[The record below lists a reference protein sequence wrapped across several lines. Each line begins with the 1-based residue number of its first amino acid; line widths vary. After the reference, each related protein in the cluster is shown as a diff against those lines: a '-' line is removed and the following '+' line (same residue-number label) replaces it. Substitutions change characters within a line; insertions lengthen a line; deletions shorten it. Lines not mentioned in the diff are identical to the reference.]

1 MRDSERRNWVVRE
14 LTAMARTRYAD
25 PGTMQDR
32 KRRLLREIH
41 AIWPGQR
48 RKPNERAIAAIV
60 GAVRNSRRR
69 GMTGDELER
78 SLRML
83 HQTIGAPLLIARHR
97 GLIVNSGKRRK
108 TRNNRE
114 AIVWR
119 AA

>member
-1 MRDSERRNWVVRE
+1 MTSKERRCWVVRE
-14 LTAMARTRYAD
+14 LTAMARTRHAD
-25 PGTMQDR
+25 PQAMMIR

-48 RKPNERAIAAIV
+48 VVNEKRIREIA
-60 GAVRNSRRR
+60 GAVKASGAR

-83 HQTIGAPLLIARHR
+83 HQTLGQPLLIARHR
-97 GLIVNSGKRRK
+97 GLIVDSGKRRK
-108 TRNNRE
+108 TRNKRE